1 MEAISMWASKIEL
14 NKDDMLKYKI
24 DNNKTYFDTSLGFLK
39 CHKGI
44 RPNKMHLL
52 LAPTHAGKSTLAR
65 TIITDFIYKN
75 KDKKVLLI
83 LSEETKQ
90 DFESELSN
98 AVDADDI
105 ISNIHVYSELSWLD
119 ESPEE
124 MMNFITGFIELKGIS
139 LLFFDNLTTSRMYN
153 DRSVK
158 EQSQVSS
165 WLKQITNKVAV
176 FAIAHTLGSDF
187 NNRLLDENDIRGSK
201 TITNLTEFL
210 YILQPIYVGDRIYQ
224 FINIK
229 KHRSQE
235 VKNKFF
241 ILTYSHDLK
250 IFNQA
255 QAISFD
261 DIASV
266 FRQRNQLTKVK

>member
-1 MEAISMWASKIEL
+1 MWASKIEL
-14 NKDDMLKYKI
+14 NKDDMLKYKV
-24 DNNKTYFDTSLGFLK
+24 DNNKTYFETGLGFLK

-75 KDKKVLLI
+75 KGKKVLLI
-83 LSEETKQ
+83 LSEETKE

-98 AVDADDI
+98 AVDADEI
-105 ISNIHVYSELSWLD
+105 ISNIHVYSELTWLD

-124 MMNFITGFIELKGIS
+124 MMKFISEFVDLKGIS

-165 WLKQITNKVAV
+165 WLKQITKQVAV

-210 YILQPIYVGDRIYQ
+210 YILQPIYVGDRTFQ

-235 VKNKFF
+235 VKNKFYML
-241 ILTYSHDLK
+241 IYSHDLK
-250 IFNQA
+250 VFSQA
-255 QAISFD
+255 QAVSFD
-261 DIASV
+261 DMANI
-266 FRQRNQLTKVK
+266 FRQRNQLTKAR